1 MALSRSSRE
10 SVSKNPL
17 LTNRENQVVRLV
29 AQGRRNR
36 EVAQKLSISEKT
48 VKNHLWNIFNKLGID
63 NRVELAFRT
72 MNHALLP

>member
-48 VKNHLWNIFNKLGID
+48 VKNHLWSIFNKLGID